1 MLFTSPVLSCA
12 EASEWELKLL
22 GTDAERE
29 WAAVL
34 AAGRGVA
41 EGVCRDFLEIGP
53 LSEAFR
59 VLVLSGTGHNAAD
72 ALVAARVILEKLPG
86 ASALVVLAYGRE
98 RMRPLAAKALAEL
111 ATIGE
116 RVQVLGWGADAAAAL
131 AAHSWEVCLEG
142 VAGMNLK
149 SFLREPA
156 PELFAAVKESQIA
169 LRAAVDLPA
178 GLCDAGAFPGFAA
191 DFTYATG
198 IVKAPDLAPGMM
210 KRTGRVRFVDLGF
223 FDAEKPSAERE
234 LLLPESLA
242 PLAALRDAAGD
253 KRSHG
258 HLALLGG
265 APGMP
270 GAAAMAAL
278 AAATAGAGLL
288 TVFTAAETIRAM
300 SSLVP
305 EAMWTALPEIGGGF
319 DPQGSLALLRK
330 KAERF
335 TALALGP
342 GLDFAE
348 PSVPSL
354 VTALVRE
361 SPLPL
366 LLDAG
371 ALFPEAAQALAERPE
386 GFPKAVLT
394 PHMGEFLRLA
404 GLAQAPA
411 DAELEGL
418 LKDFARKTRCIL
430 LLKGPVTRVTDG
442 TRLACSTPGGPVLA
456 RGGSGDILSGILGAL
471 LAAPSADPFEAASTA
486 ALWHGAAA
494 EHLARERGQ
503 KAVRTSELI
512 EHLSPALRES

>member
-1 MLFTSPVLSCA
+1 M
-12 EASEWELKLL
+12 
-22 GTDAERE
+22 DAEME

-41 EGVCRDFLEIGP
+41 EAVCRDFLEIGP
-53 LSEAFR
+53 LPEAFR

-72 ALVAARVILEKLPG
+72 ALVAARVILEELPG
-86 ASALVVLAYGRE
+86 ASATVLLAYGRE

-111 ATIGE
+111 ESHGA
-116 RVQVLGWGADAAAAL
+116 RVQIFGWVPGAVEAL
-131 AAHSWEVCLEG
+131 AAHPWEVCLEG

-149 SFLREPA
+149 STLREPA
-156 PELFAAVKESQIA
+156 PELFAAVKKAKIA

-198 IVKAPDLAPGMM
+198 IVKSPVLAPGAVP
-210 KRTGRVRFVDLGF
+210 RTGRVRLVNLGF
-223 FDAEKPSAERE
+223 FDAEKPVTERE
-234 LLLPESLA
+234 LLLSSTLA
-242 PLAALRDAAGD
+242 ALAALRDAAGD

-270 GAAAMAAL
+270 GAAALAAK

-300 SSLVP
+300 AALVP
-305 EAMWTALPEIGGGF
+305 EAMWTALPEMGTGF
-319 DPQGSLALLRK
+319 DAEGSLAILRK

-335 TALALGP
+335 TALAIGP

-348 PSVPSL
+348 PSVRSL
-354 VTALVRE
+354 VTAIVRE

-371 ALFPEAAQALAERPE
+371 ALFPEVVDALAQRPA

-404 GLAQAPA
+404 GLEKAPA

-418 LKDFARKTRCIL
+418 LKDFARKARCVL

-442 TRLACSTPGGPVLA
+442 TRLAYSTLGGPVLA
-456 RGGSGDILSGILGAL
+456 RGGSGDLLSGILGAL
-471 LAAPSADPFEAASTA
+471 LALPGVDPFEAACTA

-494 EHLARERGQ
+494 EHLAREKGQ
-503 KAVRTSELI
+503 KAVRTSEI
-512 EHLSPALRES
+512 VEHLSPALRES